1 MIPVRPSR
9 RIRVVVAAICW
20 ALAVAC
26 GLFTAAAF
34 AGGGVLCESGNRAA
48 CRPQTWLLVLGIVL
62 TLLLGSAAVALHKP
76 RRRREP
82 RYPWDY
88 PG

>member
-1 MIPVRPSR
+1 VPPVRVSR
-9 RIRVVVAAICW
+9 RVRAILSAICW

-26 GLFTAAAF
+26 GLLTAAAF

-48 CRPQTWLLVLGIVL
+48 CRPQTWLLVLGILL

-76 RRRREP
+76 RRKRES